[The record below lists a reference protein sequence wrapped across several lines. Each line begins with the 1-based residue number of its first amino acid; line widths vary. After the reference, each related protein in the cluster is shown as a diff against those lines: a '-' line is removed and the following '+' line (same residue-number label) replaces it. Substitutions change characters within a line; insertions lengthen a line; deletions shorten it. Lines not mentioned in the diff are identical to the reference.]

1 MKKFLRIILLSIL
14 VLAALLFIYV
24 PVAWLVI
31 SSISSRAEL
40 LSTPIHWIPQHPTFQ
55 NYINI
60 LSPSQGTSEVAK
72 TFRITLWNSLLVF
85 D

>member
-1 MKKFLRIILLSIL
+1 MKKILRVILLSIL

-40 LSTPIHWIPQHPTFQ
+40 LSTPIHWNPQHPPFQ

-60 LSPSQGTSEVAK
+60 LSPSQGNSKDAT
-72 TFRITLWNSLLVF
+72 TFRITLWNSFLI
-85 D
+85 